1 MDLCFHACLVFTRV
15 WVKKKLTWLYRY
27 CQLFVYIDKFPYIW
41 QKILE
46 NIMSGWGNHEW
57 KCKAISLF
65 ALHSEHKRNLCI
77 QKYKSICIGLGLPKN
92 ANQLFLTQTLVKTKQ
107 AWKGRSFF
115 SENYFASILLCS
127 TKFCQAFF
135 WHLKKMILQRWTT
148 LKTHLSQQLPLQFWV
163 FLVV

>member
-1 MDLCFHACLVFTRV
+1 MGDSHISGKKYWKISRVVEVITSENVRPFHSLLFILNTKGTYAYRNTRV
-15 WVKKKLTWLYRY
+15 
-27 CQLFVYIDKFPYIW
+27 
-41 QKILE
+41 
-46 NIMSGWGNHEW
+46 
-57 KCKAISLF
+57 
-65 ALHSEHKRNLCI
+65 
-77 QKYKSICIGLGLPKN
+77 CIGLGLSKN

-148 LKTHLSQQLPLQFWV
+148 LKTHLSLSSSLYNFEFSW
-163 FLVV
+163 